1 MTILPPAVLTAA
13 QLVGNLVSSAKNAR
27 DLAKGSSDHELKA
40 SLSELYDSM
49 IDVKTRVSELDE
61 ENRRLKADLA
71 KKDQVV
77 GPIGEFGYFFHKE
90 NSEQPLCPKCIQSQ
104 PSNAVFLSP
113 PFRRNGGQLRKC
125 PVCSYGNYE
134 EPPTNGRA
142 VISSPS
148 IGSLSKGYL

>member
-13 QLVGNLVSSAKNAR
+13 QLVGNLVASAKNAR

-40 SLSELYDSM
+40 SISELYDSL
-49 IDVKTRVSELDE
+49 IDVKARVSELDE

-71 KKDQVV
+71 KKGQIV
-77 GPIGEFGYFFHKE
+77 GPTEQFGYFFHKD

-113 PFRRNGGQLRKC
+113 SYRHNGGQLRKC

-134 EPPTNGRA
+134 KPPRLGRA
-142 VISSPS
+142 VVSMPSFASS
-148 IGSLSKGYL
+148 SKGYL